1 MGVENKNVEQQKEK
15 LFSGKRVL
23 VTGGTGSFGHQIVDR
38 LLEEGPAEIR
48 IFSRD
53 EDKQVRMSE
62 EYGMG
67 HQYPRKAGMNFVI
80 GDVRNQNSVRAA
92 VRGIDVI
99 FHAAALKQVPLCEYH
114 VWEAV
119 QTNVIGAQNVIQ
131 AALEENVEKVVAVS
145 TDKAVKPVNAMG
157 MTKSIQEKLF
167 TAANFHKS
175 GKKTV
180 FLCVRYGNVVGSRG
194 SVIPLFKRQI
204 EAGGP
209 ITITDRRM
217 TRFMLTLP
225 QAIELV
231 FHAVTKGIGGETF
244 VLKIPAALVTD
255 VAEVLI
261 ESLSLEQRVAVEVV
275 GVRPGEKI
283 HEVLVSEAEAVR
295 TIEDESTYVIL
306 PQIELEETRSFYNKE
321 AFVKFSEYSSDTA
334 QRLDKEAIRSIL
346 AATGWLAS

>member
-1 MGVENKNVEQQKEK
+1 MHKVKDQNVK

-67 HQYPRKAGMNFVI
+67 HEYPRKAAINFVI
-80 GDVRNQNSVRAA
+80 GDVRNPNSVREA
-92 VRGIDVI
+92 VRGIDII

-119 QTNVIGAQNVIQ
+119 QTNVVGAQNVTQ
-131 AALEENVEKVVAVS
+131 AALEENVEKVIAVS

-175 GKKTV
+175 GKRTI
-180 FLCVRYGNVVGSRG
+180 FSCVRYGNVVGSRG

-204 EAGGP
+204 EVGGP
-209 ITITDRRM
+209 ITITDTRM

-231 FHAVTKGIGGETF
+231 FQAVLKGIGGETF

-255 VAEVLI
+255 VAAVMS
-261 ESLSLEQRVAVEVV
+261 ESLAPGKNVPVKIV

-295 TIEDESTYVIL
+295 TIDDESAYIIL
-306 PQIELEETRSFYNKE
+306 PQIDLEDTHSFYHKE
-321 AFVKFSEYSSDTA
+321 SLVKFSEYSSDGA
-334 QRLDKEAIRSIL
+334 ERLGKNKIHSIL
-346 AATGWLAS
+346 TATGWLA

>member
-1 MGVENKNVEQQKEK
+1 M
-15 LFSGKRVL
+15 L
-23 VTGGTGSFGHQIVDR
+23 VTGGTGSFGHQIADR
-38 LLEEGPAEIR
+38 LLEEGPTEIR

-67 HQYPRKAGMNFVI
+67 HQYPRKDALNFVI
-80 GDVRNQNSVRAA
+80 GDVRNFASVREA
-92 VRGIDVI
+92 VRGIDIV
-99 FHAAALKQVPLCEYH
+99 FHAAALKQVPSCEYH

-167 TAANFHKS
+167 TAANFHNS
-175 GKKTV
+175 GKRTI
-180 FLCVRYGNVVGSRG
+180 FTCVRYGNVVGSRG

-209 ITITDRRM
+209 VTITDERM
-217 TRFMLTLP
+217 TRFVLTLAE
-225 QAIELV
+225 AIELV
-231 FHAVTKGIGGETF
+231 FYAATHGIGGETF

-255 VAEVLI
+255 VADVMIDALAPKRNI
-261 ESLSLEQRVAVEVV
+261 AVDVV
-275 GVRPGEKI
+275 GIRPGEKI

-295 TIEDESTYVIL
+295 TIEDEISYVIM
-306 PQIELEETRSFYNKE
+306 PQIDLEATTSSYRQAAAVNF
-321 AFVKFSEYSSDTA
+321 AEYSSDMA
-334 QRLDKEAIRSIL
+334 QRLTKAEIRAIL
-346 AATGWLAS
+346 ARTGWIAA

>member
-1 MGVENKNVEQQKEK
+1 MRVGEK
-15 LFSGKRVL
+15 LFLNKRVL

-38 LLEEGPAEIR
+38 LLQEGPAEIR
-48 IFSRD
+48 VFSRD

-67 HQYPRKAGMNFVI
+67 HRYPRKDSLNFVI
-80 GDVRNQNSVRAA
+80 GDVRNPNSVREA
-92 VRGIDVI
+92 VRGIDII
-99 FHAAALKQVPLCEYH
+99 FHAAALKQVPSCEYH

-119 QTNVIGAQNVIQ
+119 QTNVVGAQNVIQ

-167 TAANFHKS
+167 TAANFHHT
-175 GKKTV
+175 GKRTV
-180 FLCVRYGNVVGSRG
+180 FTCVRYGNVVGSRG

-209 ITITDRRM
+209 LTITDSRM
-217 TRFMLTLP
+217 TRFMLTLAE
-225 QAIELV
+225 AIELV
-231 FHAVTKGIGGETF
+231 FHAALKGVGGETF

-255 VAEVLI
+255 VAAVMI
-261 ESLSLEQRVAVEVV
+261 EALAPHRTIPVDVV
-275 GVRPGEKI
+275 GIRPGEKI

-295 TIEDESTYVIL
+295 TLEEESLYIIL
-306 PQIELEETRSFYNKE
+306 PQIDLVETQAFYRQDTD
-321 AFVKFSEYSSDTA
+321 VKFSEYSSDMA
-334 QRLDKEAIRSIL
+334 RRLDRQEIRVL
-346 AATGWLAS
+346 LERTGWLDS

>member
-1 MGVENKNVEQQKEK
+1 VEQPSKK
-15 LFSGKRVL
+15 LFQDKRVL

-38 LLEEGPAEIR
+38 LLQEGPSEIR

-67 HQYPRKAGMNFVI
+67 HQYPCKDNLNFVI
-80 GDVRNQNSVRAA
+80 GDVRNPNSVREA
-92 VRGIDVI
+92 VRGIDIV
-99 FHAAALKQVPLCEYH
+99 FHAAALKQVPSCEYH

-119 QTNVIGAQNVIQ
+119 QTNIVGAQNVIQ

-167 TAANFHKS
+167 TAANFHHS
-175 GKKTV
+175 GKRTV
-180 FLCVRYGNVVGSRG
+180 FTCVRYGNVVGSRG

-209 ITITDRRM
+209 LTITDPRM
-217 TRFMLTLP
+217 TRFMLTLAE
-225 QAIELV
+225 AIELV
-231 FHAVTKGIGGETF
+231 FHAALRGVGGETF

-255 VAEVLI
+255 VAAVMI
-261 ESLSLEQRVAVEVV
+261 EALSPHRTIAVDVV
-275 GVRPGEKI
+275 GIRPGEKI
-283 HEVLVSEAEAVR
+283 HEVLVSETEAVR
-295 TIEDESTYVIL
+295 TIEEESTYIIL
-306 PQIELEETRSFYNKE
+306 PQIDLTVTCDFYRQD
-321 AFVKFSEYSSDTA
+321 AAAKFSEYSSDMA
-334 QRLDKEAIRSIL
+334 RRLDQKEIRVML
-346 AATGWLAS
+346 ARTGWLDS

>member
-1 MGVENKNVEQQKEK
+1 LEERNGKV
-15 LFSGKRVL
+15 FSGKRVL

-38 LLEEGPAEIR
+38 LLGEDPVEIR

-67 HQYPRKAGMNFVI
+67 HQYPRKRALNFVI
-80 GDVRNQNSVRAA
+80 GDVRNRESVREA
-92 VRGIDVI
+92 VRGIDII

-119 QTNVIGAQNVIQ
+119 QTNVVGAQNVIQ

-167 TAANFHKS
+167 TAANFHRS
-175 GKKTV
+175 GKRTI
-180 FLCVRYGNVVGSRG
+180 FSCVRYGNVVGSRG

-204 EAGGP
+204 ESGGP
-209 ITITDRRM
+209 ITITDPKM
-217 TRFMLTLP
+217 TRFMLTLAE
-225 QAIELV
+225 AIELV
-231 FHAVTKGIGGETF
+231 FRAVLKGVGGEVF
-244 VLKIPAALVTD
+244 VLKIPAAAVRD
-255 VAEVLI
+255 IAYVMAEA
-261 ESLSLEQRVAVEVV
+261 LSPGKKVPVETV
-275 GVRPGEKI
+275 GIRPGEKI

-295 TIEDESTYVIL
+295 TIEDDSTYVIL
-306 PQIELEETRSFYNKE
+306 PQIDLEGTRSFYGRE
-321 AFVKFSEYSSDTA
+321 SFVKFSEYTSDAA
-334 QRLDKEAIRSIL
+334 QQLTREEIHSLLSR
-346 AATGWLAS
+346 TGWLSS

>member
-1 MGVENKNVEQQKEK
+1 MEQPNGK

-38 LLEEGPAEIR
+38 LLDEDPAEIR

-67 HQYPRKAGMNFVI
+67 HQYPRKAALNFII
-80 GDVRNQNSVRAA
+80 GDVRNRESVRQA
-92 VRGIDVI
+92 VRGIDII

-119 QTNVIGAQNVIQ
+119 QTNVAGAQNVIQ
-131 AALEENVEKVVAVS
+131 AALEEGVEKVVAVS

-167 TAANFHKS
+167 TAANFHKG

-204 EAGGP
+204 ESGGP
-209 ITITDRRM
+209 ITVTDPRM
-217 TRFMLTLP
+217 TRFMLTLAE
-225 QAIELV
+225 AIELV
-231 FHAVTKGIGGETF
+231 FRAVLKGAGGEVF

-255 VAEVLI
+255 IADVMAEA
-261 ESLSLEQRVAVEVV
+261 LSPGKRVSVKTV
-275 GVRPGEKI
+275 GIRPGEKI

-295 TIEDESTYVIL
+295 TIEDDGTYVIL
-306 PQIELEETRSFYNKE
+306 PQIDLETTRSLYGKE
-321 AFVKFSEYSSDTA
+321 SLVTFAEYTSDGA
-334 QRLDKEAIRSIL
+334 ERLTKEEIHALL
-346 AATGWLAS
+346 ARTGWLNG

>member
-1 MGVENKNVEQQKEK
+1 MAGTAEGKG
-15 LFSGKRVL
+15 LFSGKNIL

-38 LLEEGPAEIR
+38 LLKENPAEIR

-67 HQYPRKAGMNFVI
+67 HHYPKKAPMNFVI
-80 GDVRNQNSVRAA
+80 GDVRNPGSVRGAMW
-92 VRGIDVI
+92 GIDIV

-131 AALEENVEKVVAVS
+131 AALEEEVEKVVAIS

-157 MTKSIQEKLF
+157 MSKAIQEKLF
-167 TAANFHKS
+167 TAANFHKA

-180 FLCVRYGNVVGSRG
+180 FVCVRYGNVVGSRG

-204 EAGGP
+204 ESGGP
-209 ITITDRRM
+209 ITITDREM
-217 TRFMLTLP
+217 TRFILTLSE
-225 QAIELV
+225 AIDLV
-231 FHAVTKGIGGETF
+231 FRAVHKGVGGEIF

-255 VAEVLI
+255 IAEVMA
-261 ESLSLEQRVAVEVV
+261 ESLASKKKIPIRTI
-275 GVRPGEKI
+275 GIRPGEKI
-283 HEVLVSEAEAVR
+283 HEVLISEAEAAR
-295 TIEDESTYVIL
+295 TVEEDSTFTIL
-306 PQIELEETRSFYNKE
+306 PQINLQATRASQRKGKPAGFREYTSDAAPRLTKKE
-321 AFVKFSEYSSDTA
+321 IK
-334 QRLDKEAIRSIL
+334 SIL
-346 AATGWLAS
+346 TRTGWLRR

>member
-1 MGVENKNVEQQKEK
+1 MAQDKRK

-23 VTGGTGSFGHQIVDR
+23 VTGGTGSFGHQIADR
-38 LLEEGPAEIR
+38 LLEEGPTEIR

-67 HQYPRKAGMNFVI
+67 HQYPRKDALNFVI
-80 GDVRNQNSVRAA
+80 GDVRNFASVREA
-92 VRGIDVI
+92 VRGIDIV
-99 FHAAALKQVPLCEYH
+99 FHAAALKQVPSCEYH

-167 TAANFHKS
+167 TAANFHNS
-175 GKKTV
+175 GKRTI
-180 FLCVRYGNVVGSRG
+180 FTCVRYGNVVGSRG

-209 ITITDRRM
+209 VTITDERM
-217 TRFMLTLP
+217 TRFVLTLAE
-225 QAIELV
+225 AIELV
-231 FHAVTKGIGGETF
+231 FYAATHGIGGETF

-255 VAEVLI
+255 VADVMIDALAPKRNI
-261 ESLSLEQRVAVEVV
+261 AVDVV
-275 GVRPGEKI
+275 GIRPGEKI

-295 TIEDESTYVIL
+295 TIEDEISYVIM
-306 PQIELEETRSFYNKE
+306 PQIDLEATTSSYRQAAAVNF
-321 AFVKFSEYSSDTA
+321 AEYSSDMA
-334 QRLDKEAIRSIL
+334 QRLTKAEIRAIL
-346 AATGWLAS
+346 ARTGWIAA

>member
-1 MGVENKNVEQQKEK
+1 VTKSGEK
-15 LFSGKRVL
+15 LFAGKHVL
-23 VTGGTGSFGHQIVDR
+23 VTGGTGSFGQQIVDR
-38 LLEEGPAEIR
+38 LLEHAPAEIR

-67 HQYPRKAGMNFVI
+67 RRYPRKDMLDFVI
-80 GDVRNQNSVRAA
+80 GDVRNPNSVREA

-99 FHAAALKQVPLCEYH
+99 FHAAALKQVPSCEYH

-167 TAANFHKS
+167 TAANFHNR
-175 GKKTV
+175 GKRTV
-180 FLCVRYGNVVGSRG
+180 FTCVRYGNVVGSRG

-204 EAGGP
+204 ESGGP
-209 ITITDRRM
+209 LTITDPRM
-217 TRFMLTLP
+217 TRFILTLAE
-225 QAIELV
+225 AIELV
-231 FHAVTKGIGGETF
+231 FHAAVSGRGGETF

-255 VAEVLI
+255 VADVMI
-261 ESLSLEQRVAVEVV
+261 EGLAPSKKVRVENV
-275 GVRPGEKI
+275 GIRPGEKI

-295 TIEDESTYVIL
+295 TVEDELTYVIL
-306 PQIELEETRSFYNKE
+306 PQIDLEETLSFYRQE
-321 AFVKFSEYSSDTA
+321 AKVTFTEYSSDMA
-334 QRLDKEAIRSIL
+334 RRLDKKEIHAML
-346 AATGWLAS
+346 ARTGWLNS

>member
-1 MGVENKNVEQQKEK
+1 MAQGK
-15 LFSGKRVL
+15 LFAGKHVL

-48 IFSRD
+48 VFSRD

-67 HQYPRKAGMNFVI
+67 HQYPRKDILDFVI
-80 GDVRNQNSVRAA
+80 GDVRNPSSVREAA
-92 VRGIDVI
+92 RGIDVI
-99 FHAAALKQVPLCEYH
+99 FHAAALKQVPSCEYH

-167 TAANFHKS
+167 VAANFHKS
-175 GKKTV
+175 GKRTI
-180 FLCVRYGNVVGSRG
+180 FTCVRYGNVVGSRG

-204 EAGGP
+204 ERGGP
-209 ITITDRRM
+209 LTITDERM
-217 TRFMLTLP
+217 TRFMLTLA

-231 FHAVTKGIGGETF
+231 FHAAVKGQGGETF

-255 VAEVLI
+255 VAGVM
-261 ESLSLEQRVAVEVV
+261 LEKLAPSRTIPVEIV
-275 GVRPGEKI
+275 GIRPGEKI

-295 TIEDESTYVIL
+295 TVEDESTYIIL
-306 PQIELEETRSFYNKE
+306 PQIDLDDTLSFYRQGAKVV
-321 AFVKFSEYSSDTA
+321 FTEYGSDMA
-334 QRLDKEAIRSIL
+334 RRLDKSEIQAVLTR
-346 AATGWLAS
+346 TGWLD

>member
-1 MGVENKNVEQQKEK
+1 MEDI
-15 LFSGKRVL
+15 GKFFRGKHVL

-38 LLEEGPAEIR
+38 LLEKDPAEIR

-67 HQYPRKAGMNFVI
+67 HQYPRKAKMNFVI
-80 GDVRNQNSVRAA
+80 GDVRNRYSVREA
-92 VRGIDVI
+92 VRGIDII

-119 QTNVIGAQNVIQ
+119 QTNVSGAQNVIQ
-131 AALEENVEKVVAVS
+131 AALEESVERVIAVS

-167 TAANFHKS
+167 TAANFHKG
-175 GKKTV
+175 GKRTV
-180 FLCVRYGNVVGSRG
+180 FSCVRYGNVVGSRG

-204 EAGGP
+204 ESGGP
-209 ITITDRRM
+209 ITVTDTRM
-217 TRFMLTLP
+217 TRFMLTLSD
-225 QAIELV
+225 AIDLV
-231 FHAVTKGIGGETF
+231 FQAATAGIGGETF

-255 VAEVLI
+255 IAEVMA
-261 ESLSLEQRVAVEVV
+261 ESWSPGKHVAVDIV
-275 GVRPGEKI
+275 GIRPGEKI

-295 TIEDESTYVIL
+295 TIEVEKTYIIM
-306 PQIELEETRSFYNKE
+306 PQIDLQETRSFYRNQPT
-321 AFVKFSEYSSDTA
+321 VQFSEYSSDTA
-334 QRLDKEAIRSIL
+334 PRLTKTEIRSIL
-346 AATGWLAS
+346 ASTGWLCP

>member
-1 MGVENKNVEQQKEK
+1 MSEKAQKQ
-15 LFSGKRVL
+15 FAGKRVL
-23 VTGGTGSFGHQIVDR
+23 VTGGTGSFGHQIADR
-38 LLEEGPAEIR
+38 LLEEGPTEIR

-67 HQYPRKAGMNFVI
+67 HQYPRKDALNFVI
-80 GDVRNQNSVRAA
+80 GDVRNPDSVREA

-99 FHAAALKQVPLCEYH
+99 FHAAALKQVPSCEYH

-131 AALEENVEKVVAVS
+131 AALEENVATVVAVS

-167 TAANFHKS
+167 TAANFHNS
-175 GKKTV
+175 GKRTM
-180 FLCVRYGNVVGSRG
+180 FTCVRYGNVVGSRG

-209 ITITDRRM
+209 ITITDTRM
-217 TRFMLTLP
+217 TRFVLTLAE
-225 QAIELV
+225 AIELV
-231 FHAVTKGIGGETF
+231 FHAANKGKGGETF

-255 VAEVLI
+255 VADVMI
-261 ESLSLEQRVAVEVV
+261 EALAPKQKIAVDIV
-275 GVRPGEKI
+275 GIRPGEKI

-295 TIEDESTYVIL
+295 TIEDELSYVIL
-306 PQIELEETRSFYNKE
+306 PQIDLEETNSSYRHAASATF
-321 AFVKFSEYSSDTA
+321 AEYSSDMA
-334 QRLDKEAIRSIL
+334 RRLSKDEIRSIL
-346 AATGWLAS
+346 ARTGWVAA

>member
-1 MGVENKNVEQQKEK
+1 MEERNGK

-38 LLEEGPAEIR
+38 LLDEDPLEIR

-67 HQYPRKAGMNFVI
+67 HQYPRKRALNFVI
-80 GDVRNQNSVRAA
+80 GDVRNRESVRQA
-92 VRGIDVI
+92 VRGIDII

-119 QTNVIGAQNVIQ
+119 QTNVLGAQNVIQ
-131 AALEENVEKVVAVS
+131 AALEENVERVIAVS

-175 GKKTV
+175 GKRSV
-180 FLCVRYGNVVGSRG
+180 FSCVRYGNVVGSRG
-194 SVIPLFKRQI
+194 SVIPLFNRQI
-204 EAGGP
+204 EGGGP
-209 ITITDRRM
+209 ITITDPRM
-217 TRFMLTLP
+217 TRFILTLAE
-225 QAIELV
+225 AIELV
-231 FHAVTKGIGGETF
+231 FHAATQSIGGETF

-255 VAEVLI
+255 VAEVMAG
-261 ESLSLEQRVAVEVV
+261 SLAPGKHVPVNVV
-275 GVRPGEKI
+275 GIRPGEKI

-295 TIEDESTYVIL
+295 TIEDGSTFVIL
-306 PQIELEETRSFYNKE
+306 PQIDLEETRSGYLE
-321 AFVKFSEYSSDTA
+321 DSRVTFSEYSSDIA
-334 QRLDKEAIRSIL
+334 RRLTQEEIRGIL
-346 AATGWLAS
+346 ERTGWLAS

>member
-1 MGVENKNVEQQKEK
+1 MSELKDKM
-15 LFSGKRVL
+15 FSGKRVL

-38 LLEEGPAEIR
+38 LLQEGPAEIR

-67 HQYPRKAGMNFVI
+67 HQYPRKDILNFVI
-80 GDVRNQNSVRAA
+80 GDVRNRDSVREA
-92 VRGIDVI
+92 VRGVDII
-99 FHAAALKQVPLCEYH
+99 FHAAALKQVPSCEYH

-167 TAANFHKS
+167 TAANFHNSVKR
-175 GKKTV
+175 TV
-180 FLCVRYGNVVGSRG
+180 FTCVRYGNVVGSRG

-209 ITITDRRM
+209 VTITDGRM
-217 TRFMLTLP
+217 TRFVLTLAE
-225 QAIELV
+225 AIDLV
-231 FHAVTKGIGGETF
+231 FHAAVKGVGGETF
-244 VLKIPAALVTD
+244 VLKIPAALMTD
-255 VAEVLI
+255 VAEVMMH
-261 ESLSLEQRVAVEVV
+261 SLGRSKKIPLEVV
-275 GVRPGEKI
+275 GIRPGEKI

-295 TIEDESTYVIL
+295 TIEDEMSYIIL
-306 PQIELEETRSFYNKE
+306 PQIDLAETLSCYSGGAR
-321 AFVKFSEYSSDTA
+321 VKFSEYSSDMA
-334 QRLDKEAIRSIL
+334 RRLGKDEIHAILGR
-346 AATGWLAS
+346 TGWLG

>member
-1 MGVENKNVEQQKEK
+1 MKSVEQQKEK

-53 EDKQVRMSE
+53 EDKQMRMSE

-80 GDVRNQNSVRAA
+80 GDVRNQNSVREA

-321 AFVKFSEYSSDTA
+321 TFVKFSEYSSDTA
-334 QRLDKEAIRSIL
+334 RRLDKEAIRSIL
-346 AATGWLAS
+346 AATGWLAG

>member
-1 MGVENKNVEQQKEK
+1 MQARSQN
-15 LFSGKRVL
+15 LFSGKRIL

-38 LLEEGPAEIR
+38 LLQDDPAEIR

-67 HQYPRKAGMNFVI
+67 HQYPRKARMNFVI
-80 GDVRNQNSVRAA
+80 GDVRNENSVRQA
-92 VRGIDVI
+92 VRGIDII

-119 QTNVIGAQNVIQ
+119 QTNVTGAQNVIQ

-175 GKKTV
+175 GKRTV

-204 EAGGP
+204 DAGGP
-209 ITITDRRM
+209 ITITDPRM

-231 FHAVTKGIGGETF
+231 FHAVLNGRGGETF
-244 VLKIPAALVTD
+244 VLKIPAALVSD
-255 VAEVLI
+255 VAEVMM
-261 ESLSLEQRVAVEVV
+261 ESLSPGKRLPIEIV

-295 TIEDESTYVIL
+295 TIEDETTYIIL
-306 PQIELEETRSFYNKE
+306 PQIDLEQTRLFYDQGSFVN
-321 AFVKFSEYSSDTA
+321 FSEYSSDTA
-334 QRLDKEAIRSIL
+334 LRLDKGAIRSIL
-346 AATGWLAS
+346 SAAGWLSS

>member
-1 MGVENKNVEQQKEK
+1 MVDKPAGKG

-38 LLEEGPAEIR
+38 LLREHPAEIR

-67 HQYPRKAGMNFVI
+67 HQYPRKAAMNFVI
-80 GDVRNQNSVRAA
+80 GDVRDRSSVREA
-92 VRGIDVI
+92 VRGIDMI

-119 QTNVIGAQNVIQ
+119 QTNVWGAQNVIQ
-131 AALEENVEKVVAVS
+131 AALEEGVEKVIAIS

-167 TAANFHKS
+167 TAANFHKA
-175 GKKTV
+175 GKKTI
-180 FLCVRYGNVVGSRG
+180 FTCVRYGNVVGSRG

-204 EAGGP
+204 ESGGP
-209 ITITDRRM
+209 VTITDPRM
-217 TRFMLTLP
+217 TRFILTLSE
-225 QAIELV
+225 AIDLV
-231 FHAVTKGIGGETF
+231 FRAVRKGVGGEIF

-255 VAEVLI
+255 IAEVMM
-261 ESLSLEQRVAVEVV
+261 ESLAPKREIPIQTI
-275 GVRPGEKI
+275 GIRPGEKI
-283 HEVLVSEAEAVR
+283 HEALISEAEAVR
-295 TIEDESTYVIL
+295 TIEKDSIYAIL
-306 PQIELEETRSFYNKE
+306 PQIDLRGTRSSYRKE
-321 AFVKFSEYSSDTA
+321 TLVDFQEYTSDMA
-334 QRLDKEAIRSIL
+334 PRLTKKEIKSIL
-346 AATGWLAS
+346 VQTGWL

>member
-1 MGVENKNVEQQKEK
+1 M
-15 LFSGKRVL
+15 L
-23 VTGGTGSFGHQIVDR
+23 VTGGTGSFGHQIADR
-38 LLEEGPAEIR
+38 LLEEGPTEIR

-67 HQYPRKAGMNFVI
+67 HQYPRKDALNFVI
-80 GDVRNQNSVRAA
+80 GDVRNYNSVREA
-92 VRGIDVI
+92 VRGIDVV
-99 FHAAALKQVPLCEYH
+99 FHAAALKQVPSCEYH

-167 TAANFHKS
+167 TAANFHNS
-175 GKKTV
+175 GKRTV
-180 FLCVRYGNVVGSRG
+180 FTCVRYGNVVGSRG

-209 ITITDRRM
+209 VTITDARM
-217 TRFMLTLP
+217 TRFVLTLAE
-225 QAIELV
+225 AIELV
-231 FHAVTKGIGGETF
+231 FYAATHGIGGETF

-255 VAEVLI
+255 VADVMIDALAPKRNI
-261 ESLSLEQRVAVEVV
+261 AVEVV
-275 GVRPGEKI
+275 GIRPGEKI

-295 TIEDESTYVIL
+295 TIEDEVSYVIM
-306 PQIELEETRSFYNKE
+306 PQIDLEATTSSYRQ
-321 AFVKFSEYSSDTA
+321 AAAVKFAEYSSDMA
-334 QRLDKEAIRSIL
+334 QRLTKAEIRAIL
-346 AATGWLAS
+346 ARTGWVAA

>member
-1 MGVENKNVEQQKEK
+1 MMEPGNGKA
-15 LFSGKRVL
+15 FAGKRVL

-38 LLEEGPAEIR
+38 LLEENPAEIR

-67 HQYPRKAGMNFVI
+67 HQYPRKSALNFVI
-80 GDVRNQNSVRAA
+80 GDVRNQHSVREA
-92 VRGIDVI
+92 VRGIDII

-119 QTNVIGAQNVIQ
+119 QTNVLGAQNVVL
-131 AALEENVEKVVAVS
+131 AALEENVEKVIAVS

-175 GKKTV
+175 GKRTV

-209 ITITDRRM
+209 ITITDPRM

-231 FHAVTKGIGGETF
+231 FQAVTKGKGGETF

-255 VAEVLI
+255 VAEVMM
-261 ESLSLEQRVAVEVV
+261 ESLSPGKKLPVDIV

-295 TIEDESTYVIL
+295 TIRDENTYVIL
-306 PQIELEETRSFYNKE
+306 PQIGLEETRSFYEQKS
-321 AFVKFSEYSSDTA
+321 FVSFSEYSSDAA
-334 QRLDKEAIRSIL
+334 QRLDKAAIRSLL
-346 AATGWLAS
+346 ASTGWLLPS

>member
-1 MGVENKNVEQQKEK
+1 VAENKPK

-23 VTGGTGSFGHQIVDR
+23 VTGGTGSFGHQIADR
-38 LLEEGPAEIR
+38 LLEEGPREIR

-67 HQYPRKAGMNFVI
+67 HQYPRKDMLNFVI
-80 GDVRNQNSVRAA
+80 GDVRNSDSVREA

-99 FHAAALKQVPLCEYH
+99 FHAAALKQVPSCEYH

-131 AALEENVEKVVAVS
+131 AALEENVATVVAVS

-167 TAANFHKS
+167 TAANFHNS
-175 GKKTV
+175 GKRTM
-180 FLCVRYGNVVGSRG
+180 FTCVRYGNVVGSRG

-209 ITITDRRM
+209 ITITDPRM
-217 TRFMLTLP
+217 TRFVLTLAE
-225 QAIELV
+225 AIELV
-231 FHAVTKGIGGETF
+231 FYAASKGRGGETF

-255 VAEVLI
+255 VAEVMI
-261 ESLSLEQRVAVEVV
+261 EALAPNQKIAMDIV
-275 GVRPGEKI
+275 GIRPGEKI

-295 TIEDESTYVIL
+295 TIEDELSYVIL
-306 PQIELEETRSFYNKE
+306 PQIDLEETTSSYRHAASATF
-321 AFVKFSEYSSDTA
+321 AEYSSDMA
-334 QRLDKEAIRSIL
+334 RRLSQDEIRSIL
-346 AATGWLAS
+346 ARTGWITA

>member
-1 MGVENKNVEQQKEK
+1 VERSNGK

-38 LLEEGPAEIR
+38 LLQEGPAEIR
-48 IFSRD
+48 IYSRD

-67 HQYPRKAGMNFVI
+67 HQYPRRDSLNFVI
-80 GDVRNQNSVRAA
+80 GDVRNPNSVREA

-99 FHAAALKQVPLCEYH
+99 FHAAALKQVPSCEYH

-131 AALEENVEKVVAVS
+131 AALEENLEKVIAVS

-167 TAANFHKS
+167 IAANFHHS
-175 GKKTV
+175 GKRTV
-180 FLCVRYGNVVGSRG
+180 FTCVRYGNVVGSRG

-204 EAGGP
+204 ESGGP
-209 ITITDRRM
+209 VTITDPRM
-217 TRFMLTLP
+217 TRFMLTLAE
-225 QAIELV
+225 AIELV
-231 FHAVTKGIGGETF
+231 FHAAVTGVGGETF

-255 VAEVLI
+255 VADVMIEVLAP
-261 ESLSLEQRVAVEVV
+261 SLKVSVETV
-275 GVRPGEKI
+275 GIRPGEKI

-295 TIEDESTYVIL
+295 TIEEESSYIIL
-306 PQIELEETRSFYNKE
+306 PQIDLTETREFYRKD
-321 AFVKFSEYSSDTA
+321 VGVRFSEFSSDMA
-334 QRLDKEAIRSIL
+334 RRLDRNEIRAML
-346 AATGWLAS
+346 ARTGWLNS

>member
-38 LLEEGPAEIR
+38 LLEEDPAEIR

-231 FHAVTKGIGGETF
+231 FHAVTKGIGPSEWPWKSSAC
-244 VLKIPAALVTD
+244 VPAKK
-255 VAEVLI
+255 
-261 ESLSLEQRVAVEVV
+261 SMRSWFRKR
-275 GVRPGEKI
+275 RPFG
-283 HEVLVSEAEAVR
+283 
-295 TIEDESTYVIL
+295 
-306 PQIELEETRSFYNKE
+306 RSRMNPP
-321 AFVKFSEYSSDTA
+321 T
-334 QRLDKEAIRSIL
+334 
-346 AATGWLAS
+346 